1 MTIENDKVVTLHYSL
16 FNADDGSEIEN
27 SRETGEPM
35 AYLHGYNNIIKGL
48 ESALA
53 GKAVGDEVD
62 VTVSPADAYGE
73 YDNTLFQRISRK
85 YLKHAGK
92 LSPGKVVTV
101 STDEGPRML
110 TVLKV
115 GLKTVDVDANHP
127 LAGQWLYP
135 GTAYLFSDH
144 QPQVRGRAPLLG
156 EHNAE
161 VYCGELGY
169 SREELVELNHAGVI

>member
-1 MTIENDKVVTLHYSL
+1 MTIKNDKVITLHYSL
-16 FNADDGSEIEN
+16 FNAEDGSEIEN

-48 ESALA
+48 ESALE
-53 GKAVGDEVD
+53 GRAVGDNVD
-62 VTVSPADAYGE
+62 VTVKPADAYGE

-92 LSPGKVVTV
+92 LAPGKVVTV

-127 LAGQWLYP
+127 LAGQTLRFAVEI
-135 GTAYLFSDH
+135 TDIRDASDDEIAHKHAHGVGGH
-144 QPQVRGRAPLLG
+144 Q
-156 EHNAE
+156 H
-161 VYCGELGY
+161 
-169 SREELVELNHAGVI
+169 

>member
-1 MTIENDKVVTLHYSL
+1 LPGGDEGATIAHHPDRLTTGACMTIENDKVVTLHYSL

-92 LSPGKVVTV
+92 LAPGKVVTV
-101 STDEGPRML
+101 
-110 TVLKV
+110 
-115 GLKTVDVDANHP
+115 P
-127 LAGQWLYP
+127 LAGKSLRFVVEITDIRDASEEEKAHKHAH
-135 GTAYLFSDH
+135 GVGGH
-144 QPQVRGRAPLLG
+144 Q
-156 EHNAE
+156 H
-161 VYCGELGY
+161 
-169 SREELVELNHAGVI
+169 

>member
-48 ESALA
+48 EAALT

-62 VTVSPADAYGE
+62 VTVSPEDAYGE

-92 LSPGKVVTV
+92 LAPGKVVTV

-127 LAGQWLYP
+127 LAGQSLRFVVEITDIRDASEEEKAHKHAH
-135 GTAYLFSDH
+135 GVGGH
-144 QPQVRGRAPLLG
+144 Q
-156 EHNAE
+156 H
-161 VYCGELGY
+161 
-169 SREELVELNHAGVI
+169 

>member
-92 LSPGKVVTV
+92 LAPGKVVTV

-127 LAGQWLYP
+127 LAGKSLRFVVEITDIRDCLLYTSP
-135 GTAYLFSDH
+135 SPRD
-144 QPQVRGRAPLLG
+144 QRG
-156 EHNAE
+156 
-161 VYCGELGY
+161 
-169 SREELVELNHAGVI
+169 SRMPSSA

>member
-1 MTIENDKVVTLHYSL
+1 MTIEDGKVVTLHYSL

-48 ESALA
+48 ENALT

-62 VTVSPADAYGE
+62 VTLSPEEGYGE

-92 LSPGKVVTV
+92 LTPGKVVTV

-127 LAGQWLYP
+127 FAGRPLRFELEVIDVRDADADEKAHGHVHGP
-135 GTAYLFSDH
+135 G
-144 QPQVRGRAPLLG
+144 G
-156 EHNAE
+156 
-161 VYCGELGY
+161 
-169 SREELVELNHAGVI
+169 HAH

>member
-1 MTIENDKVVTLHYSL
+1 MTIEDGKVVTLHYSL

-48 ESALA
+48 ENALT

-62 VTVSPADAYGE
+62 VTVSPEDAYGE

-110 TVLKV
+110 TILKV

-127 LAGQWLYP
+127 LAGKSLRFVVEI
-135 GTAYLFSDH
+135 TDIRDASDEEKAHKHAHGVGGH
-144 QPQVRGRAPLLG
+144 Q
-156 EHNAE
+156 H
-161 VYCGELGY
+161 
-169 SREELVELNHAGVI
+169 

>member
-48 ESALA
+48 ESALT

-62 VTVSPADAYGE
+62 VTVSPEDAYGE

-92 LSPGKVVTV
+92 LAPGKVVTV

-127 LAGQWLYP
+127 LAGQSLRFVVEITDIRDASEEEKAHKHAH
-135 GTAYLFSDH
+135 GVGGH
-144 QPQVRGRAPLLG
+144 Q
-156 EHNAE
+156 H
-161 VYCGELGY
+161 
-169 SREELVELNHAGVI
+169 

>member
-48 ESALA
+48 EAALT

-92 LSPGKVVTV
+92 LAPGKVVTV

-127 LAGQWLYP
+127 LAGQSLRFVVEITDIRDASEEEKAHKHAH
-135 GTAYLFSDH
+135 GVGGH
-144 QPQVRGRAPLLG
+144 Q
-156 EHNAE
+156 H
-161 VYCGELGY
+161 
-169 SREELVELNHAGVI
+169 